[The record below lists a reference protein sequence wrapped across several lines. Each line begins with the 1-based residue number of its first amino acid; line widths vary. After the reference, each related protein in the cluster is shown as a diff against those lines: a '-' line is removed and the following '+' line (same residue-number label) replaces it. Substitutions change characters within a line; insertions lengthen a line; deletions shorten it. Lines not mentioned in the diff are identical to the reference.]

1 MAEIVTAL
9 NAIEEVLEGLFILNW
24 FFGAAFFVL
33 FLLKNMKGG
42 K

>member
-9 NAIEEVLEGLFILNW
+9 NAIEAVLELYLVL
-24 FFGAAFFVL
+24 GALLIVVI
-33 FLLKNMKGG
+33 LLKNMKGG

>member
-9 NAIEEVLEGLFILNW
+9 NAIEAVLELYLVL
-24 FFGAAFFVL
+24 GALLIVVI
-33 FLLKNMKGG
+33 LLKTMKGG